1 MTTTVMIAAATAG
14 WTTPPSTVTDA
25 RLARPAFEFLLQ
37 FN

>member
-1 MTTTVMIAAATAG
+1 MTTTMMIPVATAG
-14 WTTPPSTVTDA
+14 WTTPPSTATGA